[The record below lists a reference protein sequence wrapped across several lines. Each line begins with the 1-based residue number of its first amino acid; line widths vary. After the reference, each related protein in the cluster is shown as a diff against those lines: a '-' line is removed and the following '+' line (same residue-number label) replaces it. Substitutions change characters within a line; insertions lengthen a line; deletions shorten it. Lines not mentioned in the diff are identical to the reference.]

1 MYCLCLC
8 YGESSMVE
16 EKHQNICFLSCKQDT
31 VLLWSSW
38 WGALSLFVQWTSYCV
53 SSARESL
60 CKMSSHLSK
69 KTSWRRCQ
77 LWCRLPVSSTWLF
90 SKNDK
95 NVYGL
100 FCSTNQ
106 TIYHLSKEEKWLI
119 AKSMSHAWSALCA
132 LPTCRYGLMGW
143 LGRWGVVQGWEG
155 KCKIANLSFI
165 LTPQHLRPLWGW
177 AMMST
182 SAWYRCLRQHCR
194 PIAIKSDQAFYARQ
208 DYSVSILNLLLFCWN
223 DIYRNGRRQEN
234 IALKFWVVSL
244 DLFVKRWP
252 LFFWEKWNL
261 DEEGRCP

>member
-31 VLLWSSW
+31 VLLWSSSW
-38 WGALSLFVQWTSYCV
+38 RALRLFVQWTSYCV

-60 CKMSSHLSK
+60 CKMSLHLSK

-100 FCSTNQ
+100 FCSTNK

-119 AKSMSHAWSALCA
+119 AKTMSHAWSALCA

-143 LGRWGVVQGWEG
+143 LGGGGQYKVGRVNATLQICLLYWH
-155 KCKIANLSFI
+155 LS
-165 LTPQHLRPLWGW
+165 TW
-177 AMMST
+177 
-182 SAWYRCLRQHCR
+182 
-194 PIAIKSDQAFYARQ
+194 
-208 DYSVSILNLLLFCWN
+208 
-223 DIYRNGRRQEN
+223 
-234 IALKFWVVSL
+234 
-244 DLFVKRWP
+244 DLFEAELWCQQAPDIDVYVNIVDR
-252 LFFWEKWNL
+252 LQ
-261 DEEGRCP
+261 